1 MQENVITIIL
11 IVIGLAIAAVI
22 YTVFHNDITQWTNSV
37 ATKVT
42 DMIGQVN
49 TKPAST
55 ILPMLKSVPLF

>member
-22 YTVFHNDITQWTNSV
+22 YTVFHNDITIWTNSV
-37 ATKVT
+37 ATKVG

-55 ILPMLKSVPLF
+55 ILPMLKSMF

>member
-22 YTVFHNDITQWTNSV
+22 YTVFHNDITLWTNSV
-37 ATKVT
+37 ATKVG

-55 ILPMLKSVPLF
+55 ILPMLKSMF

>member
-22 YTVFHNDITQWTNSV
+22 YTVFHADITSWTTSV

-49 TKPAST
+49 TKPAGT
-55 ILPMLKSVPLF
+55 ILPMLKSMF